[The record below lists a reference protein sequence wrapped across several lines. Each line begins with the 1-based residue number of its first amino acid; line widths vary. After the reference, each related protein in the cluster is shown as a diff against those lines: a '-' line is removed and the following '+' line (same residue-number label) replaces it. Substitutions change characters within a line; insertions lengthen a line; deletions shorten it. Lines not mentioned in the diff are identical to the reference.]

1 MSTVTITDLARENVR
16 NLTPYQSARRLGG
29 NGDVW
34 LNANEYPA
42 AVEFQ
47 LTQQTLNRY
56 PECQPKAVIENYAQY
71 AGVKPEQVLV
81 SRGADEGIE
90 LLIRAFCEPGK
101 DAILY
106 CPPTYG
112 MYSVSAE
119 TMRIVPHSADAGK
132 LATGLT
138 GHFRQAGRRKSGLC
152 LQPQQPNRAT
162 DQFRRISHPA
172 GVNAR

>member
-34 LNANEYPA
+34 LNANEYPT

-101 DAILY
+101 DQRTACTASAPKRLASSAAQCRRWTTGNSTY
-106 CPPTYG
+106 RAFPT
-112 MYSVSAE
+112 SWTA
-119 TMRIVPHSADAGK
+119 
-132 LATGLT
+132 
-138 GHFRQAGRRKSGLC
+138 
-152 LQPQQPNRAT
+152 
-162 DQFRRISHPA
+162 
-172 GVNAR
+172 

>member
-1 MSTVTITDLARENVR
+1 MSTENTLSVADLARENVR
-16 NLTPYQSARRLGG
+16 NLVPYQSARRLGG

-34 LNANEYPA
+34 LNANEFPT

-90 LLIRAFCEPGK
+90 LMIRAFCEPGK
-101 DAILY
+101 TPFSTVRPLTVCTA
-106 CPPTYG
+106 
-112 MYSVSAE
+112 SA
-119 TMRIVPHSADAGK
+119 PNHW
-132 LATGLT
+132 
-138 GHFRQAGRRKSGLC
+138 RRAPDGS
-152 LQPQQPNRAT
+152 RA
-162 DQFRRISHPA
+162 
-172 GVNAR
+172 

>member
-34 LNANEYPA
+34 LNANEYPT

-81 SRGADEGIE
+81 SRGADEG
-90 LLIRAFCEPGK
+90 LSLIH
-101 DAILY
+101 I
-106 CPPTYG
+106 
-112 MYSVSAE
+112 
-119 TMRIVPHSADAGK
+119 
-132 LATGLT
+132 
-138 GHFRQAGRRKSGLC
+138 
-152 LQPQQPNRAT
+152 
-162 DQFRRISHPA
+162 
-172 GVNAR
+172 

>member
-34 LNANEYPA
+34 LNANEYPT

-71 AGVKPEQVLV
+71 AGVKPSRCWSAVARTKVLN
-81 SRGADEGIE
+81 
-90 LLIRAFCEPGK
+90 C
-101 DAILY
+101 
-106 CPPTYG
+106 
-112 MYSVSAE
+112 
-119 TMRIVPHSADAGK
+119 
-132 LATGLT
+132 
-138 GHFRQAGRRKSGLC
+138 
-152 LQPQQPNRAT
+152 
-162 DQFRRISHPA
+162 
-172 GVNAR
+172 